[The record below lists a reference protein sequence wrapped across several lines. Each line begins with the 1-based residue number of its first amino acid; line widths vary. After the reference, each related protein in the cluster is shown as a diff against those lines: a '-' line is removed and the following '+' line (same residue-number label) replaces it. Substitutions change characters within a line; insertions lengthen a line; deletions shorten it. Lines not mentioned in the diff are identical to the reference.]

1 MESFI
6 EKLNTNNTLKCLKRF
21 VLQNKYFQFLQKF
34 IKKKKE
40 KNVFLIVSYVKIHL

>member
-6 EKLNTNNTLKCLKRF
+6 EKLNTNGTLKCLKRF

-34 IKKKKE
+34 IKKKK
-40 KNVFLIVSYVKIHL
+40 KRKMYF